1 MPVDPGPS
9 LWGLPDPAQAPP
21 GVDLVAVGADLAPS
35 TVLAAYRAGL
45 FPMHVSGPRAGPEEL
60 GWWSPDPRGVLPLG
74 AMRVTRSLLKSM
86 RRFTLTLDADF
97 GAVMAGC
104 AEGRDDGAWIT
115 REFLDAYGTL
125 HDLGW
130 AHSIEVWQ
138 DGDLVGGLYGIE
150 IGGLFAGESMFH
162 RVRDASKAAL
172 VGLVDLLAAAGSPDE
187 RLLDVQWR
195 TDHLATLGVVEVPRA
210 EYLRR
215 LQAAL
220 EVPPALGAPWPSG
233 RS

>member
-9 LWGLPDPAQAPP
+9 LWGLPDPAQAEP
-21 GVDLVAVGADLAPS
+21 GADLIAVGADLAPS

-45 FPMHVSGPRAGPEEL
+45 FPMHVAGPRAAPTEL
-60 GWWSPDPRGVLPLG
+60 GWWSPDPRGVLPLRSI
-74 AMRVTRSLLKSM
+74 RVTRSLLKSK
-86 RRFTLTLDADF
+86 RRFTLTVDADF
-97 GAVMAGC
+97 RAVMAAC
-104 AEGRDDGAWIT
+104 AEGRDEGAWIT
-115 REFLDAYGTL
+115 REFLDTYGTL

-138 DGDLVGGLYGIE
+138 DGALVGGLYGIE

-162 RVRDASKAAL
+162 RVRDASKVAL

-195 TDHLATLGVVEVPRA
+195 TDHLATLGVVEVPRV
-210 EYLRR
+210 EYLHRLRR
-215 LQAAL
+215 AL
-220 EVPPALGAPWPSG
+220 ELTSAFSSP
-233 RS
+233 